1 MTLPQI
7 CLRRRQLYREQFWNR
22 EVRGGNGAQIQKE
35 LAKLAD
41 LEDQLFGKC
50 FSSPIR

>member
-1 MTLPQI
+1 MTLHQI
-7 CLRRRQLYREQFWNR
+7 SLRKRQLYREQLWNR
-22 EVRGGNGAQIQKE
+22 EVRSGNGAQIQKE

-41 LEDQLFGKC
+41 LEDQLLGKC